1 MDCNQTFFGK
11 GLQKSL
17 DQVWGLGLEKFGS
30 NLWKSWIG
38 VWVWKSTMVDRDR
51 PDRHTAWLARSTR
64 SIDHADRLL
73 VDTVLDPKVDLN
85 FEVSFGWGWVGI
97 GIDPT
102 GRSGLPIGPVGSTQ
116 SGPKSWVTF

>member
-1 MDCNQTFFGK
+1 MDCNQTFFVK
-11 GLQKSL
+11 SLQKVWTKFGVWVWKSL
-17 DQVWGLGLEKFGS
+17 DPKFG
-30 NLWKSWIG
+30 KVWIDFG

-85 FEVSFGWGWVGI
+85 FEVRFGWGWVGI

-102 GRSGLPIGPVGSTQ
+102 GPIGPTDRTGRVD
-116 SGPKSWVTF
+116 PKWP